1 MPVKYGTKEWDEE
14 YQKMVEERCK
24 AYPKPMVGTPEW
36 GKVFGETLGGDA
48 EYRQAAKTWEGAVTL
63 VVQAKPEVG
72 LDEDISVMLDL
83 WHGACRSVKILPKE
97 EAAKAP
103 YVMTGSLDTWK
114 AVSTGKTDAIKAT
127 MLGKIKMKGDMA
139 NVVRHVKASK
149 RLADCTGLFE
159 SVWPDEL
166 SKDEIEKFR
175 ADLKQLREQFGF

>member
-1 MPVKYGTKEWDEE
+1 MPVKYGTKEWEEE
-14 YQKMVEERCK
+14 YQKMVEERRK
-24 AYPKPMVGTPEW
+24 AHPKPLVGTPEW
-36 GKVFGETLGGDA
+36 GQVFGETLDGDA

>member
-1 MPVKYGTKEWDEE
+1 MAVRYGTQEYWDEYKE
-14 YQKMVEERCK
+14 MLNESK
-24 AYPKPMVGTPEW
+24 AYE
-36 GKVFGETLGGDA
+36 E
-48 EYRQAAKTWEGAVTL
+48 AAKTWEGAVTL
-63 VVQAKPEVG
+63 VLQAKPEVG

-114 AVSTGKTDAIKAT
+114 AVATGKTDAIKAT

-149 RLADCTGLFE
+149 RLAGCTGLVE
-159 SVWPDEL
+159 AVWPDEL